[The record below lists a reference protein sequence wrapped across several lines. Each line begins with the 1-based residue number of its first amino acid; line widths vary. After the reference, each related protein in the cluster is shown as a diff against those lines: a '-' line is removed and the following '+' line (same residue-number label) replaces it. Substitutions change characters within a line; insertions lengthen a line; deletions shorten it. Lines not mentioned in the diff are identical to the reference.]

1 MSNDSEN
8 SSQFL
13 FYTAADSNVKVQV
26 ILGNETVWLTQRQ
39 MAELFNKD
47 VRTVNEHIRNV
58 YDENELL
65 EMATIRNFRIVQT
78 EGARQVTR
86 DVAHYNLDVIISV
99 GYRVKSHQGTQFRI
113 WATSILKEY
122 LIKGFALNDERLK
135 QGSQLFGKDYF
146 DELLERIR
154 EIRASERRFYQKITD
169 LYAQCSIDYDKNAPI
184 TQVFYA
190 TVQNKFHFAIH
201 GHTASELVKLRSDAS
216 KPNMGLTAW
225 KNEKAGGKILKTDI
239 SIAKN
244 YLNEKELRSMNRL
257 VSQYLDFAE
266 GMAERQKPMT
276 MEAWVKKL
284 NDFLKFNEYDV
295 LTDAGHVSADAARK
309 AAEAEYAKFRTIQD
323 KVFESDFDKIID
335 QIRTE
340 GHLPAPDA
348 LPQ

>member
-1 MSNDSEN
+1 MSDDPEN
-8 SSQFL
+8 TSQFL
-13 FYTAADSNVKVQV
+13 FYAASDSNVKVQV
-26 ILGNETVWLTQRQ
+26 VLGDETVWLNQRQ

-47 VRTVNEHIRNV
+47 VRTINEHIRNV
-58 YDENELL
+58 FDEEELS
-65 EMATIRNFRIVQT
+65 EQATIRNFRIVQT
-78 EGARQVTR
+78 EGARQVAR

-99 GYRVKSHQGTQFRI
+99 GYRVKSLQGTQFRI
-113 WATSILKEY
+113 WANSVLKEY
-122 LIKGFALNDERLK
+122 LIKGFSLNDDRLK

-169 LYAQCSIDYDKNAPI
+169 LYAQCSIDYDKDAPA

-201 GHTASELVKLRSDAS
+201 GHTASELVKLRSDSA

-239 SIAKN
+239 SVAKN
-244 YLNEKELRSMNRL
+244 YLSEAELRNMNRL

-276 MEAWVKKL
+276 MEAWTSKL
-284 NDFLKFNEYDV
+284 NDFLRFNEYEI
-295 LTDAGHVSADAARK
+295 LPGAGQVSAEAAK
-309 AAEAEYAKFRTIQD
+309 KSAEAEYEKFRTIQD
-323 KVFESDFDKIID
+323 REFTSDFDKIVD
-335 QIRTE
+335 QIKIE
-340 GHLPAPDA
+340 GHLPP
-348 LPQ
+348 P

>member
-1 MSNDSEN
+1 MSDDTEN
-8 SSQFL
+8 TSQFL
-13 FYTAADSNVKVQV
+13 FYASDDGNVKVQV
-26 ILGNETVWLTQRQ
+26 VVCDESVWSSQKG
-39 MAELFNKD
+39 MAEIFGVD
-47 VRTVNEHIRNV
+47 VRTISEHLQNIFRSNEL
-58 YDENELL
+58 DENSV
-65 EMATIRNFRIVQT
+65 IRKFRIT
-78 EGARQVTR
+78 AADGKGYLTNF
-86 DVAHYNLDVIISV
+86 YNLDAIISV
-99 GYRVKSHQGTQFRI
+99 GYRVSSSQATKFRI

-122 LIKGFALNDERLK
+122 LIKGFALNDDRLK
-135 QGSQLFGKDYF
+135 QGSRLFGKDYF

-201 GHTASELVKLRSDAS
+201 GHTASELVKLRSNAT

-225 KNEKAGGKILKTDI
+225 KNEKIGGKILKTDI

-244 YLNEKELRSMNRL
+244 YLSEGELRSMNRL

-284 NDFLKFNEYDV
+284 NDFLAFNEYEV
-295 LTDAGHVSADAARK
+295 LADAGHVSADAAKK

-323 KVFESDFDKIID
+323 KAFKSDFDKVVD

-340 GHLPAPDA
+340 GHLPPPEE

>member
-1 MSNDSEN
+1 MNDDAEN

-13 FYTAADSNVKVQV
+13 FYAASDSNVKVQV
-26 ILGNETVWLTQRQ
+26 ILGDETVWLTQRQ
-39 MAELFNKD
+39 MGELFDKD

-58 YDENELL
+58 FDEEELS
-65 EMATIRNFRIVQT
+65 EGATIRNFRIVQT

-86 DVAHYNLDVIISV
+86 DVAHYNLDVVISV
-99 GYRVKSHQGTQFRI
+99 GYRVKSRQGTQFRM
-113 WATSILKEY
+113 WANSVLKEY
-122 LIKGFALNDERLK
+122 LIKGFALNDDRLK

-169 LYAQCSIDYDKNAPI
+169 LYAQCSIDYDKNAQI
-184 TQVFYA
+184 SQVFYA

-201 GHTASELVKLRSDAS
+201 GNTASELIKLRSDAA

-244 YLNEKELRSMNRL
+244 YLSEVELRNMNRL

-266 GMAERQKPMT
+266 GMAERQKAMT
-276 MEAWVKKL
+276 MAAWAQKL
-284 NDFLKFNEYDV
+284 DDFLKFNEYDV
-295 LTDAGHVSADAARK
+295 LANAGHVTAESAK
-309 AAEAEYAKFRTIQD
+309 KLAEAEYAKFRTVQD
-323 KVFESDFDKIID
+323 KNFASDFDKIVDKIK
-335 QIRTE
+335 IE
-340 GHLPAPDA
+340 GHIPRTDMPE
-348 LPQ
+348 

>member
-1 MSNDSEN
+1 MSNEAEN
-8 SSQFL
+8 TSQFL
-13 FYTAADSNVKVQV
+13 FYAAADSNVKVQV
-26 ILGNETVWLTQRQ
+26 VLGDETVWLNQKQ
-39 MAELFNKD
+39 MAELFDKD
-47 VRTVNEHIRNV
+47 VRTINEHIRNV
-58 YDENELL
+58 YDEAELS
-65 EMATIRNFRIVQT
+65 EKATIRNFRIVQT
-78 EGARQVTR
+78 EGARQVAR

-113 WATSILKEY
+113 WANSILKEY
-122 LIKGFALNDERLK
+122 LIKGFALNDDRLK
-135 QGSQLFGKDYF
+135 QGTQLFGKDYF

-169 LYAQCSIDYDKNAPI
+169 LYAQCSIDYDKEAQI

-225 KNEKAGGKILKTDI
+225 KNEKMGGKILRTDI
-239 SIAKN
+239 SVAKN
-244 YLNEKELRSMNRL
+244 YLSEAELRSMNRL

-276 MEAWVKKL
+276 MDAWVKKL
-284 NDFLKFNEYDV
+284 NDFLAFNEYEV
-295 LTDAGHVSADAARK
+295 LADAGKVSADAAKK
-309 AAEAEYAKFRTIQD
+309 AAETEYAKFRTIQD
-323 KVFESDFDKIID
+323 KAFKSDFDKAID
-335 QIRTE
+335 QIRNE
-340 GHLPAPDA
+340 GHLSPPDK